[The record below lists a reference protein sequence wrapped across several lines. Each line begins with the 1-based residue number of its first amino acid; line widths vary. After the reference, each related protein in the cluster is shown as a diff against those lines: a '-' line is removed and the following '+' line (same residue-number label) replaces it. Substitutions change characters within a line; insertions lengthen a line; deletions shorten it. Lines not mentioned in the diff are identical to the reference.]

1 MVGTWGLEPQTSTV
15 SRKRSNQT
23 ELRAYM
29 NRFPWRHLLPAS
41 SLARTPPHWLR
52 VTPALNVPLSAS
64 ERQSGVVL
72 GVTRDKKFLGQVVTE
87 NRTSSPRGPPF
98 VNRLHDFLRPPH
110 RIRDCADR
118 RRNSFAAIEL
128 RQLTRSEDTR
138 RDQQHAFAALVH
150 NRDIIMF
157 AFYSLCV

>member
-1 MVGTWGLEPQTSTV
+1 VEVFGILQVPRHLLIITRELRGFFRMVGPNGLEPSTSSV

-72 GVTRDKKFLGQVVTE
+72 GVTQVA
-87 NRTSSPRGPPF
+87 R
-98 VNRLHDFLRPPH
+98 
-110 RIRDCADR
+110 
-118 RRNSFAAIEL
+118 
-128 RQLTRSEDTR
+128 
-138 RDQQHAFAALVH
+138 
-150 NRDIIMF
+150 
-157 AFYSLCV
+157 